1 MTDLSQYAIVYFF
14 GLRCEEWP
22 FGFLDFFFF
31 RLDGFL
37 HDAMMVNLESYTQ
50 SWAFQQEGC
59 EPDTSLGQQM
69 EGILYISQKR
79 SIGKSRGGAWV
90 AECFPNGQQ

>member
-1 MTDLSQYAIVYFF
+1 MIRQAYDQSFKANLTPNSLQVMCSGTKSLTLLMTDLSQYAIVYFF

-50 SWAFQQEGC
+50 S
-59 EPDTSLGQQM
+59 
-69 EGILYISQKR
+69 
-79 SIGKSRGGAWV
+79 
-90 AECFPNGQQ
+90 